1 MFILLYAN
9 SNTYY
14 SLILFI
20 KFKNTNSDEN
30 LLDCA
35 FSRKVLMCK
44 VYLTIL
50 VFKSSGKQVL

>member
-1 MFILLYAN
+1 MNLNSLY
-9 SNTYY
+9 
-14 SLILFI
+14 FKI
-20 KFKNTNSDEN
+20 KTVEN

-50 VFKSSGKQVL
+50 VFKSSEKQVLY